1 MIKSMY
7 KVVLKDKSSL
17 LKNLAYLF
25 TPSLINFLK
34 PLEIQVLPV
43 KQNSQK
49 FLSILILL
57 LVFYLS
63 FLQIQCNSKTVI
75 ELQNSG
81 MNMVSISEIHWVVQT
96 TRVGSNSLCIF
107 RKQLANQAVK
117 ATASSLTRGFNNASN
132 MQLPTTEI
140 YKQENLESLT
150 KKLKEGL

>member
-63 FLQIQCNSKTVI
+63 FL
-75 ELQNSG
+75 
-81 MNMVSISEIHWVVQT
+81 
-96 TRVGSNSLCIF
+96 
-107 RKQLANQAVK
+107 
-117 ATASSLTRGFNNASN
+117 
-132 MQLPTTEI
+132 
-140 YKQENLESLT
+140 
-150 KKLKEGL
+150 

>member
-117 ATASSLTRGFNNASN
+117 ATVSSLTRGFNNASN